1 MQYASYNPY
10 TRITTATY
18 PYDSDEQIAQ
28 ALERLQKRFE
38 THKYS
43 PLAERQQLLERVAA
57 DLLANKQLYAE
68 TITREVGKP
77 IRQAIAEVEKSA
89 WVCQYF
95 AREGAMHLAPEEFA
109 GNAHEKVSILYQP
122 VGILLQIMPWNFPF
136 WQVFRFLAPALLVG
150 NVILLKHAPNV
161 PDCAQLIHKI
171 FQNILP
177 GILENIFAQNEQIPR
192 ILQDNRVQGLGF
204 TGSNRAG
211 AIVGGLA
218 GQNIKKSVLE
228 LGGNDACII
237 CADADLDKAVKGAV
251 WSRLQNT
258 GQTCIST
265 KRFIID
271 QRIYTDFVQ
280 KSISYINSLVQTD
293 PFSEKADLGTLARP
307 DLLAHLSQQVDISV
321 QKGAKILLHGGQIPD
336 TNFFQTMILTDI
348 PTDSPAYREE
358 LFGNVLCLFPFE
370 QESEALRLAND
381 SIYGLGASIWTQDE
395 EKAQFFAQRLEAG
408 AVSINQMVKSDPR
421 FPFGGIKQSGY
432 GRELG
437 KQGLLE
443 FANIKTIS
451 RL

>member
-18 PYDSDEQIAQ
+18 PYDSDERIAQ
-28 ALERLQKRFE
+28 ALASLQKRFE
-38 THKYS
+38 THRYS

-77 IRQAIAEVEKSA
+77 IRQSLAEVEKSA

-95 AREGAMHLAPEEFA
+95 AREGATHLSPEEFA
-109 GNAHEKVSILYQP
+109 GNADEKVSILYQP

-161 PDCAQLIHKI
+161 PDCAKLIHKL
-171 FQNILP
+171 FQNIFP
-177 GILENIFAQNEQIPR
+177 GILENIFAKNEQIPQ

-211 AIVGGLA
+211 AVVGGLA

-271 QRIYTDFVQ
+271 QRIYADFVQ
-280 KSISYINSLVQTD
+280 KSISYINGLVQTD

-321 QKGAKILLHGGQIPD
+321 QKGAKILLHGGHIPD
-336 TNFFQTMILTDI
+336 TNFFQTMILSDI
-348 PTDSPAYREE
+348 PADSPAYREE

>member
-18 PYDSDEQIAQ
+18 PYDSDERIAQ
-28 ALERLQKRFE
+28 ALAHLQKRFE
-38 THKYS
+38 THRYS
-43 PLAERQQLLERVAA
+43 PLAERQQLLERIAA

-77 IRQAIAEVEKSA
+77 IRQSIAEVEKSA

-95 AREGAMHLAPEEFA
+95 AREGATHLSPEEFA
-109 GNAHEKVSILYQP
+109 GNADEKVSILYQP

-161 PDCAQLIHKI
+161 PDCAQLIHKL
-171 FQNILP
+171 FQHILP
-177 GILENIFAQNEQIPR
+177 GILENIFAKNEQIPR

-265 KRFIID
+265 KRFLID
-271 QRIYTDFVQ
+271 QRIYADFVQ

-293 PFSEKADLGTLARP
+293 PFSENADLGTLARP

-321 QKGAKILLHGGQIPD
+321 QKGAKVLLHGGHIPD
-336 TNFFQTMILTDI
+336 TNFFQTMILSDI

-443 FANIKTIS
+443 FANIKTVS